1 MSRKSEDWGEV
12 DMDAPFGFFR
22 ERLAAAPGEDQEFPD
37 LMNIHSVSVEAA
49 LSKP

>member
-1 MSRKSEDWGEV
+1 MRLS
-12 DMDAPFGFFR
+12 FFR
-22 ERLAAAPGEDQEFPD
+22 ERLAGAPGEDQEFPD